1 MPHLDDRDIYP
12 LPFFINSQGNL
23 QGNTFKECAENISET
38 VELFDSLGWEEKSV
52 LKPCKELR
60 YLGFVLN
67 SEDMTVALPEER
79 KRKVML
85 ACLELR
91 RKQKITIR
99 EPAQVIGQSVATFPA
114 VLWGP
119 LFIEI

>member
-1 MPHLDDRDIYP
+1 M
-12 LPFFINSQGNL
+12 
-23 QGNTFKECAENISET
+23 
-38 VELFDSLGWEEKSV
+38 
-52 LKPCKELR
+52 R

-85 ACLELR
+85 ACLGLK

-99 EPAQVIGQSVATFPA
+99 ELAQVIGQLVATFPV

-119 LFIEI
+119 LFIGI